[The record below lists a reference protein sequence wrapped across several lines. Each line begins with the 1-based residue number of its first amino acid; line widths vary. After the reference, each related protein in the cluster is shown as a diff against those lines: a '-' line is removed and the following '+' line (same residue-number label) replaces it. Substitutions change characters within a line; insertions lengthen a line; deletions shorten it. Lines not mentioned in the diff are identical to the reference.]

1 MNKSKFN
8 NRQMSKYRNKLKNAN
23 RYIID
28 KLICEEFC
36 YGVGLQ
42 AIERSSLSSELIELK
57 TLDYVIS
64 KTS

>member
-1 MNKSKFN
+1 MNKNKFN
-8 NRQMSKYRNKLKNAN
+8 NRQMTKYRNKLKNAN

-36 YGVGLQ
+36 YGIGLK
-42 AIERSSLSSELIELK
+42 AIELPSLSSELIELK
-57 TLDYVIS
+57 TLDYVMS